1 MKTAMEG
8 TTAMKSGLQF
18 VVRHVTDVD
27 AARAFYTE
35 KLGFEVE
42 VEQPG
47 FVQFKAPDG
56 APFAVSLASADPV
69 AAELPSGQS
78 EPLEL
83 WWYVDD
89 ADAAYAELRAKDV
102 EIVFPPKDLPFGRA
116 FAVKDPAGGYSFIL
130 QPPR

>member
-1 MKTAMEG
+1 MN
-8 TTAMKSGLQF
+8 SGLQF
-18 VVRHVTDVD
+18 IVRHVANID

-35 KLGFEVE
+35 KMGFEIAA
-42 VEQPG
+42 EQPG

-69 AAELPSGQS
+69 AAELPGGQS
-78 EPLEL
+78 ESLEL

-89 ADAAYAELRAKDV
+89 ADAAYAELQAKDV

-116 FAVKDPAGGYSFIL
+116 FAIKDPTGAYSFIL

>member
-1 MKTAMEG
+1 MN
-8 TTAMKSGLQF
+8 SSVQF
-18 VVRHVTDVD
+18 IVRHVSEIA

-35 KLGFEVE
+35 KLGFKVE
-42 VEQPG
+42 AEQPG
-47 FVQFKAPDG
+47 FVQFTAPDG

-69 AAELPSGQS
+69 AKELPGGHS

-89 ADAAYAELRAKDV
+89 ADATYAELEAKGV
-102 EIVFPPKDLPFGRA
+102 EVVFPPKDMPFGRA
-116 FAVKDPAGGYSFIL
+116 FAIKDATGAYCFIL

>member
-1 MKTAMEG
+1 MN
-8 TTAMKSGLQF
+8 SGLQF

-35 KLGFEVE
+35 KMGFEVE
-42 VEQPG
+42 AEQPG
-47 FVQFKAPDG
+47 FVQFKAPAG
-56 APFAVSLASADPV
+56 APFAISLASADPV

-102 EIVFPPKDLPFGRA
+102 EIVFPPKDMPFGRA
-116 FAVKDPAGGYSFIL
+116 FAVKDPSGAYGFIL
-130 QPPR
+130 QPPH

>member
-1 MKTAMEG
+1 MN
-8 TTAMKSGLQF
+8 SGLQF
-18 VVRHVTDVD
+18 VVRHVTDID
-27 AARAFYTE
+27 AARAFYTW
-35 KLGFEVE
+35 KMGFEIAA
-42 VEQPG
+42 EQPG
-47 FVQFKAPDG
+47 FVQFKAADG

-89 ADAAYAELRAKDV
+89 ADSAHAELRAKGV
-102 EIVFPPKDLPFGRA
+102 EVVFPPKDLPFGRA
-116 FAVKDPAGGYSFIL
+116 FAIKDPAGAYSFIL

>member
-1 MKTAMEG
+1 MERTA
-8 TTAMKSGLQF
+8 AMNSGLQF
-18 VVRHVTDVD
+18 VVRHVTDVA
-27 AARAFYTE
+27 AARAFYAE
-35 KLGFEVE
+35 KMGFEVE
-42 VEQPG
+42 AEQPG

-56 APFAVSLASADPV
+56 APFAISLASADPV

-89 ADAAYAELRAKDV
+89 ADAAYGELQAKGV
-102 EIVFPPKDLPFGRA
+102 EIVFPPKDMPFGRA
-116 FAVKDPAGGYSFIL
+116 FAIKDPTGAYSFIL

>member
-1 MKTAMEG
+1 MNSSVG
-8 TTAMKSGLQF
+8 F
-18 VVRHVTDVD
+18 IVRHVADIA

-35 KLGFEVE
+35 KLGFAIEA
-42 VEQPG
+42 EQPG
-47 FVQFKAPDG
+47 FVQFKAPSG

-69 AAELPSGQS
+69 AAEMPDGQS

-89 ADAAYAELRAKDV
+89 ADAAHAELKEKGV
-102 EIVFPPKDLPFGRA
+102 EVVFPPRDMPFGRA
-116 FAVKDPAGGYSFIL
+116 FAIKDAAGAHCFIL

>member
-1 MKTAMEG
+1 MN
-8 TTAMKSGLQF
+8 SGLQF
-18 VVRHVTDVD
+18 VVRHVADVD

-35 KLGFEVE
+35 KMGFEVE
-42 VEQPG
+42 AEQPG

-78 EPLEL
+78 ESLEL

-89 ADAAYAELRAKDV
+89 ADAAYAELQAKGV
-102 EIVFPPKDLPFGRA
+102 ETVFSPKDMPFGRA
-116 FAVKDPAGGYSFIL
+116 FAIKDPAGAYSFIL

>member
-1 MKTAMEG
+1 MN
-8 TTAMKSGLQF
+8 SSVQF
-18 VVRHVTDVD
+18 IVRHVTDIA

-35 KLGFEVE
+35 KMGLEVD

-47 FVQFKAPDG
+47 FVQFKAPNG
-56 APFAVSLASADPV
+56 APFAISLASADPV
-69 AAELPSGQS
+69 AAELPGGHS

-89 ADAAYAELRAKDV
+89 ADTTYAELKDNGV
-102 EIVFPPKDLPFGRA
+102 EIVFPPKDMPFGRA
-116 FAVKDPAGGYSFIL
+116 FAIQDPTGAHCFIL

>member
-1 MKTAMEG
+1 MN
-8 TTAMKSGLQF
+8 SGLQF

-35 KLGFEVE
+35 KMGFEVE
-42 VEQPG
+42 AEQPG

-89 ADAAYAELRAKDV
+89 ADAAYAELQAKDV
-102 EIVFPPKDLPFGRA
+102 EIVFPPKDMPFGRA
-116 FAVKDPAGGYSFIL
+116 FAVKDPAGAYSFIL

>member
-1 MKTAMEG
+1 MN
-8 TTAMKSGLQF
+8 SGLQF
-18 VVRHVTDVD
+18 VVRHVADVA

-35 KLGFEVE
+35 KMGFEVE
-42 VEQPG
+42 AEQPG

-83 WWYVDD
+83 WWYVAD

-116 FAVKDPAGGYSFIL
+116 FAIKDPTGAYSFIL